1 MTFIDRLTSP
11 DINNNKSPCVVGIQK
26 CGQSTLAVWL
36 RNYYDDVLK
45 NEILHQLPPI
55 RGIDNFAKLADTH
68 FPVIIIRD
76 RPTVILSRYY
86 NWFVDKYTFEEFL
99 HHSYKSVN
107 PLYQTD
113 YSSLIEP
120 WLKYK
125 PYILCLEEAR
135 KYPGFG
141 HTNHTIRPGY
151 PRLVKPKEL
160 ALIKEALDIYNPALL
175 KDR

>member
-11 DINNNKSPCVVGIQK
+11 DINNNKSPCIVGIQK

-36 RNYYDDVLK
+36 RKYYDNVLK
-45 NEILHQLPPI
+45 NEILHKIPPSI
-55 RGIDNFAKLADTH
+55 GTETFAKLADTH

-86 NWFVDKYTFEEFL
+86 NWFIKTLTFKQFL
-99 HHSYKSVN
+99 HHNYKSVN
-107 PLYQTD
+107 PLYQTN

-120 WLKYK
+120 WLKYS
-125 PYILCLEEAR
+125 PYILCLEEVR
-135 KYPGFG
+135 KHPGFG
-141 HTNHTIRPGY
+141 HINHTIRSGY
-151 PRLVKPKEL
+151 PRPVKPKEL
-160 ALIKEALDIYNPALL
+160 ALIQEALSVYNPALL